1 MKILR
6 TGSLGFNFTGSSKK
20 KSVLGNL
27 GQFVILLIYI
37 KKNR

>member
-1 MKILR
+1 MKLLR
-6 TGSLGFNFTGSSKK
+6 TASLGSNFTGSYEK
-20 KSVLGNL
+20 KSVLGNP